1 MYVYMSSTF
10 LYQEGG
16 DIYIYSNNK
25 KYETV
30 MNNEYLCKLA
40 KCKLGEFFIIYDIL
54 TYLLV
59 GLKLKCYLRM
69 HGR

>member
-1 MYVYMSSTF
+1 
-10 LYQEGG
+10 
-16 DIYIYSNNK
+16 
-25 KYETV
+25 

-59 GLKLKCYLRM
+59 GLKLTCYLRM